1 MQMEHT
7 FNLSVIDKIT
17 SHHRSPDKSI
27 LFIKWSDISSVLG
40 EKKQHNVLIRHK
52 METADLFSLHA

>member
-40 EKKQHNVLIRHK
+40 EKNNI
-52 METADLFSLHA
+52 MF